1 MRALFSHIIPRQNF
15 VCQTIKCLP
24 IWSVWNGISSLFKFV
39 SPWLLV
45 SLTKLHIF
53 NGLLVFLFCELPI
66 HILCSFPIHIPL
78 GCPLSDVSFVNIFS
92 QSMASL
98 IILLILSFAEHNFLI
113 LMKSTLL
120 FLSWIVSLVLYLS
133 CHHSQGHLGFLLCYL
148 LGVL

>member
-1 MRALFSHIIPRQNF
+1 MNVEHYFICFFFI
-15 VCQTIKCLP
+15 C
-24 IWSVWNGISSLFKFV
+24 ISSLV
-39 SPWLLV
+39 RYLLRC
-45 SLTKLHIF
+45 LAHFLIKLF
-53 NGLLVFLFCELPI
+53 FYCRMLRVFWY
-66 HILCSFPIHIPL
+66 ILDNSS
-78 GCPLSDVSFVNIFS
+78 LSDVSFVNIFS